1 MSKKKETKKTPEKSN
16 DENSLTPWQMANRKY
31 LEEHK
36 EHTDHQTGT
45 SEKSEH
51 KEEQKEPTPPKKEEL
66 LVEEAD
72 LLDYEE
78 IEHKKDGGPYNGSFI
93 DRLPNLKNYR
103 NKVLYKRLSLII
115 SILLIP
121 LLFLIYYVSP
131 LSKLEGVSVSGNE
144 VVSKEEILKD
154 TQLAL
159 KQHIWGQY
167 WQRQSYIDH
176 LKKEQP
182 RIKSATIGFSSVNT
196 FDLSVTEYKEIAL
209 ILTDGKY
216 SPVIEDGTVLDEIVE
231 SPTKNLP
238 ILEGFTDSTKI
249 KDLAKE
255 YNKLSTELQK
265 AISEIKYTPRNTNQN
280 LIQLNMND
288 GNQVIVNI
296 TNLATQMNFYAQVAS
311 EMEENGVIDMEVGIF
326 SYPYSNNSEEAQE
339 DGSEESTEASAQS
352 ADQTSTSETGVDEPQ
367 ISENQGEM
375 NPTNE
380 NTTPSSSSLDEN

>member
-1 MSKKKETKKTPEKSN
+1 MSKKKETKKMPEQSN
-16 DENSLTPWQMANRKY
+16 DESSLTPWQMANRKY

-36 EHTDHQTGT
+36 EQTDHRTGA
-45 SEKSEH
+45 SEKKEH
-51 KEEQKEPTPPKKEEL
+51 KEEQIETSASKTEEL
-66 LVEEAD
+66 PVEDE

-78 IEHKKDGGPYNGSFI
+78 IEHKKDGAPYNGSFI

-131 LSKLEGVSVSGNE
+131 LSKLEGVSISGNE
-144 VVSKEEILKD
+144 VVAKEEILKD
-154 TQLAL
+154 TQLEL
-159 KQHIWGQY
+159 NQHIWGQY
-167 WQRQSYIDH
+167 WHRQNYIDR

-182 RIKSATIGFSSVNT
+182 RIKSATIGFNSVNT
-196 FDLSVTEYKEIAL
+196 FELSVTEYKEIAL

-216 SPVIEDGTVLDEIVE
+216 SPVIDDGTVLDETVE

-255 YNKLSTELQK
+255 YNKLSPELQK

-339 DGSEESTEASAQS
+339 EGSEEST
-352 ADQTSTSETGVDEPQ
+352 DQTSTPETGDSEPQ
-367 ISENQGEM
+367 ISENQDEL

>member
-1 MSKKKETKKTPEKSN
+1 
-16 DENSLTPWQMANRKY
+16 MANREY

-36 EHTDHQTGT
+36 EQSEKPLET
-45 SEKSEH
+45 SEKSDQ
-51 KEEQKEPTPPKKEEL
+51 KEEQQEATIPSKVEDP
-66 LVEEAD
+66 LVEED
-72 LLDYEE
+72 FLDYEE
-78 IEHKKDGGPYNGSFI
+78 IEHKKDGAPYNGSFI

-103 NKVLYKRLSLII
+103 NKVLYRRLSLII

-131 LSKLEGVSVSGNE
+131 LSKLEAVSISGNE
-144 VVSKEEILKD
+144 VVSKEEILND
-154 TQLAL
+154 TQLEMN
-159 KQHIWGQY
+159 QHIWGQY
-167 WQRQSYIDH
+167 WHRQTYIDQ

-182 RIKSATIGFSSVNT
+182 RIKSATIAFSGINT

-216 SPVIEDGTVLDEIVE
+216 HPVIEDGTVLDETVE

-249 KDLAKE
+249 KELATE
-255 YNKLSTELQK
+255 YNKLSPELQK
-265 AISEIKYTPRNTNQN
+265 AISEIKYTPRDTNKN

-296 TNLATQMNFYAQVAS
+296 SNLATQMNFYAQVAS

-326 SYPYSNNSEEAQE
+326 SYPYSNNDEEESEEGTEA
-339 DGSEESTEASAQS
+339 GTEESTN
-352 ADQTSTSETGVDEPQ
+352 QTSVPETSENEPE
-367 ISENQGEM
+367 ISENQDEM

>member
-1 MSKKKETKKTPEKSN
+1 MSKKKETKKMPEKSN

-36 EHTDHQTGT
+36 EKTDHQTGT

-51 KEEQKEPTPPKKEEL
+51 KEEQKDPISSEKEEL
-66 LVEEAD
+66 LVEEDD

-131 LSKLEGVSVSGNE
+131 LSKLEGVSISGNE

-159 KQHIWGQY
+159 NQHIWGQY

-182 RIKSATIGFSSVNT
+182 RIKSATIGFSNVNT

-216 SPVIEDGTVLDEIVE
+216 SPVIEDGTVLDETVE

-238 ILEGFTDSTKI
+238 ILEGFTDPTKI
-249 KDLAKE
+249 KDLAIE
-255 YNKLSTELQK
+255 YNKLSPELQK

-326 SYPYSNNSEEAQE
+326 SYPYSNNSEEA
-339 DGSEESTEASAQS
+339 EESTDESAQS
-352 ADQTSTSETGVDEPQ
+352 ADQTSTPETGVDEPQ
-367 ISENQGEM
+367 ISENQDEM